1 MLKEE
6 QILLLKMG
14 ELALKGLNRRTFE
27 DQLLKNL
34 RRQLH
39 PLGEWQYNVSQST
52 VQAIPLTV
60 GVDIDAAAR
69 LAGKVFGFAG
79 YAKAIRLP
87 KDMAAILASCAEY
100 LAPALAAAQ
109 TFKVEAKRAD
119 KSFPLRSPEICET
132 VGERVLEAFPHLRV
146 DVHHPAVTV
155 SVEIREQYAF
165 LHADQQRGA
174 GGLPSGTAGEAAI
187 LISGGIDS
195 PVAAWMMGKRGLRL
209 TGIHFASPPYTS
221 ARAEEKVHS
230 LLRKVA
236 VYTGPIRLLVV
247 PFTQFQEAIR
257 AHCPEDFFT
266 IVMRRGM
273 MRCAEQLAK
282 TYECGAL
289 ITGESLGQVASQ
301 TLGALAC
308 TDAVTALPVFR
319 PLIGMD
325 KEEVVRTARQID
337 TFDISILP
345 YEDCCTVFTPRHPKT
360 KPRLRQAE
368 EAEAALEMDSLV
380 RTACEGVQIHWITPI

>member
-1 MLKEE
+1 MMDEL
-6 QILLLKMG
+6 LLLKMG
-14 ELALKGLNRRTFE
+14 ELSLKGLNRRTFE

-34 RRQLH
+34 RRQLR

-52 VQAIPLTV
+52 VQAIPLSV
-60 GVDIDAAAR
+60 GMDMHTAAAR
-69 LAGKVFGFAG
+69 AGKVFGFAG
-79 YAKAIRLP
+79 YARAVRVP
-87 KDMAAILASCAEY
+87 KDMNAILAGCAEY
-100 LAPALAAAQ
+100 LAPCLETAR
-109 TFKVEAKRAD
+109 TFKAEAKRSD
-119 KSFPLRSPEICET
+119 KTFPLRSPEICAA
-132 VGERVLEAFPHLRV
+132 VGEHLLDSFPHLRV
-146 DVHHPAVTV
+146 DVRNPDVTV
-155 SVEIREQYAF
+155 FVEIREQYAF
-165 LHADQQRGA
+165 LHADQEKGA
-174 GGLPSGTAGEAAI
+174 GGLPVGSAGEAMI

-209 TGIHFASPPYTS
+209 TAVHFASPPYTS
-221 ARAEEKVHS
+221 ARAEEKVHK

-236 VYTGPIRLLVV
+236 DYIGPIRLLVV
-247 PFTQFQEAIR
+247 PFTAFQESLR
-257 AHCPEDFFT
+257 ANCPEEFFT

-273 MRCAEQLAK
+273 MRCAERLA
-282 TYECGAL
+282 EAHDCGAL

-325 KEEVVRTARQID
+325 KDEVVRIARQID

-360 KPRLRQAE
+360 KPKLHQ
-368 EAEAALEMDSLV
+368 AEAAETGLDMDGLIAA
-380 RTACEGVQIHWITPI
+380 ACAEVAVHWIE